1 MVIGIFGESCVGKS
15 TLAEKVSQKIN
26 ARTYTG
32 KDYLR
37 MAKNEDM
44 AKKIFLNLLQEATSS
59 DSIIYVISDKE
70 QLKLLPEGAI
80 RILVTAEL
88 DLIKTRFAG
97 RMNGK
102 LPVAIEKMLE
112 NKHGCF
118 DEERYDIRID
128 SLDENNDNY
137 IINKIMEIANNKQ
150 IP

>member
-15 TLAEKVSQKIN
+15 TLAEKISQEIN

-44 AKKIFLNLLQEATSS
+44 AKKIFLNQLQEAISS

-80 RILVTAEL
+80 RILVTADLE
-88 DLIKTRFAG
+88 LIKTRFAG

-118 DEERYDIRID
+118 DEEKYDICID
-128 SLDENNDNY
+128 SSDDNDDND
-137 IINKIMEIANNKQ
+137 IVNKIMKIANNK
-150 IP
+150 